1 MQTIQRF
8 TLGLFS
14 AATRLC
20 ALALTAAMA
29 VFLGTMI
36 FDGSKEALQYPG
48 VPQAL
53 ALHKAA
59 YGPLIDALR
68 PKIPPVFGA
77 FDAAPWLFFCGLLA
91 LWAVLLAQNSRI
103 NYHVFLLAQR
113 RRNEQRAKE
122 LEAERLAR
130 QKEHK
135 EALAR
140 MEAEA
145 KERADREAIERGRR
159 MAELEAQQ
167 QGLDGLRAREAQRRA
182 DEARIAHEALL
193 REAEEERKAL
203 AAQRTAEAEAALKAR
218 AAAQAKAE
226 ADAEA
231 ARRAAAEAA
240 RRAPQP
246 PARPPEP
253 VTLSGGVTKARSR
266 EELLELMAQAK
277 KQLELQKRRLSFLSI
292 DVVDST
298 GMKMGEDPAIAT
310 RDFKHYR
317 KLVEKAIADNSG
329 LKAAWTPDGVMICFP
344 TAEAAVGAAKQVI
357 KDLEHFN
364 KKVKAMRRDFKVRC
378 GVNSGEVLF
387 DDTVPM
393 EEMSDRSID
402 IAGHMQKYADA
413 NAIFAGKHVI
423 DEMRAAPEFAPASKE
438 VDGCEVYAWRAE
450 NN

>member
-1 MQTIQRF
+1 MKVIKRIF
-8 TLGLFS
+8 LGLFS
-14 AATRLC
+14 AATRAS
-20 ALALTAAMA
+20 ALALT
-29 VFLGTMI
+29 GTMGI
-36 FDGSKEALQYPG
+36 FLVAMVLDGWKEALEFPG
-48 VPQAL
+48 VPQMLSLQKSAQ
-53 ALHKAA
+53 
-59 YGPLIDALR
+59 GPIIDALR
-68 PKIPPVFGA
+68 TKLPPVFGG
-77 FDAAPWLFFCGLLA
+77 FDAAPWIFFAGLLA

-103 NYHVFLLAQR
+103 NYHVFMMAQEK
-113 RRNEQRAKE
+113 RNAQRAKE

-130 QKEHK
+130 QREYKEN
-135 EALAR
+135 LAR
-140 MEAEA
+140 MEQEA

-159 MAELEAQQ
+159 MAELEAQHQ
-167 QGLDGLRAREAQRRA
+167 SVDILKAREAQRRA

-193 REAEEERKAL
+193 REAEEERLAL
-203 AAQRTAEAEAALKAR
+203 AAQRKAEAEAA
-218 AAAQAKAE
+218 AKAQ
-226 ADAEA
+226 AEA
-231 ARRAAAEAA
+231 AQKAAAEQAMRTPQA
-240 RRAPQP
+240 PARAP
-246 PARPPEP
+246 EP
-253 VTLSGGVTKARSR
+253 ITLSGGLNKPRSR
-266 EELLELMAQAK
+266 EELLELMAHAK

-298 GMKMGEDPAIAT
+298 GMKVGEDPSIAT

-357 KDLEHFN
+357 RDLEDFN
-364 KKVKAMRRDFKVRC
+364 KNVKAMRRDFKVRC

-423 DEMRAAPEFAPASKE
+423 EEMRTAPEFAPASKE